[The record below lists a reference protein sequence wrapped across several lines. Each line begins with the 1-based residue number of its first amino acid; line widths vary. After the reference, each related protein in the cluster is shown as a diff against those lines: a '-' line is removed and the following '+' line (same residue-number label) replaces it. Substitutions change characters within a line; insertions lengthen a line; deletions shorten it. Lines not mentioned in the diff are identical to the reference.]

1 MVQHIIIWLP
11 LTEQGNTF
19 NHICPL
25 LPWKCGALDAFLCVF
40 WRGFNTQHSSRN
52 EMVQCLT
59 YFEWYHCV
67 CLGIS
72 LEEANEFH
80 DSGLWLHVA
89 PPISEPRHVSVQ
101 WNPYFSNL
109 LITRTLEM
117 LFPFPQSN
125 TVTLPR
131 FLKLPYYLNKVL
143 FILNVG
149 KNLDS
154 TVLSLL
160 LFCFGSFIMF
170 LNVAYCSFYL
180 LYFVDRCTQIKVAFY
195 GFQRRRI

>member
-1 MVQHIIIWLP
+1 MLS
-11 LTEQGNTF
+11 
-19 NHICPL
+19 C
-25 LPWKCGALDAFLCVF
+25 AFF
-40 WRGFNTQHSSRN
+40 RRGFNTQHSSRN

-59 YFEWYHCV
+59 CFEWYHCV

-101 WNPYFSNL
+101 WNPYCSNL

-180 LYFVDRCTQIKVAFY
+180 LYFVDRCTQTKVAFC
-195 GFQRRRI
+195 GF

>member
-1 MVQHIIIWLP
+1 M
-11 LTEQGNTF
+11 
-19 NHICPL
+19 
-25 LPWKCGALDAFLCVF
+25 
-40 WRGFNTQHSSRN
+40 
-52 EMVQCLT
+52 
-59 YFEWYHCV
+59 
-67 CLGIS
+67 
-72 LEEANEFH
+72 
-80 DSGLWLHVA
+80 
-89 PPISEPRHVSVQ
+89 SVQ

-180 LYFVDRCTQIKVAFY
+180 LYFVDRCTQTKVAVSTVSNEGVFEGLY
-195 GFQRRRI
+195 VKDTLIIKIL